1 MKNKKQI
8 IIIAGP
14 TASGKTNLGIELAK
28 KINGEIVSAD
38 SMQIYKYMD
47 IGTAKP
53 SVEEMQGIKHHLIDI
68 IYPDEEFSV
77 ALFKQYADNAIEQI
91 YSKGKIPI
99 VVGGTGLYINSLT
112 YSLNFSESEPDK
124 QYRDYLDNL
133 AKQYGAKYLHDM
145 LKNIDPD
152 AANNIHPNNIKRVI
166 RALEVFKNT
175 GKRISEYQ
183 STTKQNEPDYEFAY
197 FCLDMPRN
205 VLYDRI
211 NKRVD
216 IMFEKG
222 LIGEVEKLI
231 TLGYTRELQS
241 MQAIGYKEVFDYLD
255 GKLSLEEVK
264 NIIKQNTRRYAKR
277 QLTWFRKDNR
287 IYWLEVFNKQLDEIL
302 SNMLGYIEGKLKLL

>member
-1 MKNKKQI
+1 MKEKKKI

-28 KINGEIVSAD
+28 KINGEIISAD

-53 SVEEMQGIKHHLIDI
+53 SEEEMQGIKHHLIDI
-68 IYPDEEFSV
+68 IYPNEEFSV

-112 YSLNFSESEPDK
+112 YSLNFSDSAPDK
-124 QYRDYLDNL
+124 EYREHLENIS
-133 AKQYGAKYLHDM
+133 KEYGAKYLHDM
-145 LKNIDPD
+145 LKSVDPD
-152 AANNIHPNNIKRVI
+152 AANNIHPNNVKRVI

-175 GKRISEYQ
+175 GKRISDYQ
-183 STTKQNEPDYEFAY
+183 STTKQNEPDYDFAY
-197 FCLDMPRN
+197 FCLDMPRD

-216 IMFEKG
+216 IMFNKG
-222 LIGEVEKLI
+222 LIEEVKMLLS
-231 TLGYTRELQS
+231 LGYSRDLQS

-255 GKLSLEEVK
+255 GKISLDEVK
-264 NIIKQNTRRYAKR
+264 NTIKQNSRRYAKR
-277 QLTWFRKDNR
+277 QLTWFRKDTR
-287 IYWLEVFNKQLDEIL
+287 IYWLDVYNKQLDEIL
-302 SNMLGYIEGKLKLL
+302 SNMLGYIEGKLKFL

>member
-1 MKNKKQI
+1 MKKKKKI

-14 TASGKTNLGIELAK
+14 TASGKTSLGIELAK
-28 KINGEIVSAD
+28 KINGEIISAD

-53 SVEEMQGIKHHLIDI
+53 TEDEMQGVKHHLIDI

-77 ALFKQYADNAIEQI
+77 ALFKQYADKAIELI
-91 YSKGKIPI
+91 YSNGKIPI

-112 YSLNFSESEPDK
+112 YSLNFSDSAPDK
-124 QYRDYLDNL
+124 EYREYLENI
-133 AKQYGAKYLHDM
+133 ANQFGANHLHDM
-145 LKNIDPD
+145 LKDIDPE
-152 AANNIHPNNIKRVI
+152 AAKNIHPNNVKRVI

-183 STTKQNEPDYEFAY
+183 STTKLNEPDYEFAY
-197 FCLDMPRN
+197 FCLDMPRD

-216 IMFEKG
+216 TMFEKG
-222 LIGEVEKLI
+222 LIQEVEKLLN
-231 TLGYTRELQS
+231 LGYSRDLQS

-264 NIIKQNTRRYAKR
+264 DIIKQNSRRYAKR
-277 QLTWFRKDNR
+277 QLTWFRKDTR
-287 IYWLEVFNKQLDEIL
+287 IYWLDVYNKQLDEIL
-302 SNMLGYIEGKLKLL
+302 SNMLGYIEGKLKIL